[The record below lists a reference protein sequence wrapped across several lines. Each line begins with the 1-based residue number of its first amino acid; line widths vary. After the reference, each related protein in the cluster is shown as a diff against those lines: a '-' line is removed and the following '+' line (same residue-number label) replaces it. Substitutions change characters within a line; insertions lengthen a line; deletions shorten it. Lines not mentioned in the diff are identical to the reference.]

1 MSEQPIN
8 IPLTINGAGKRLS
21 VEQHEK
27 LLDVLRRESYVSV
40 KRGVE
45 ERF

>member
-1 MSEQPIN
+1 MSEQPSRIA
-8 IPLTINGAGKRLS
+8 LTINGANKQLT
-21 VEQHEK
+21 VEPHEK